1 MILALASVSLR
12 RRANRMG
19 EGPEPSSPFLPF
31 YFFTFKL
38 VLIKSIPATG
48 ILRITA
54 LVVAAS
60 VSAATALGVVAT
72 TRLASATRATTCGL

>member
-1 MILALASVSLR
+1 MVLAQASVS
-12 RRANRMG
+12 
-19 EGPEPSSPFLPF
+19 FLLF
-31 YFFTFKL
+31 YLFTFKS
-38 VLIKSIPATG
+38 VFVKPINTVTG

-72 TRLASATRATTCGL
+72 TRLASAT

>member
-1 MILALASVSLR
+1 MVLALASVSLR

-19 EGPEPSSPFLPF
+19 ESRSPRPLFTFLLF
-31 YFFTFKL
+31 YLFTFKS

-54 LVVAAS
+54 RVVA
-60 VSAATALGVVAT
+60 
-72 TRLASATRATTCGL
+72 ATTCGL